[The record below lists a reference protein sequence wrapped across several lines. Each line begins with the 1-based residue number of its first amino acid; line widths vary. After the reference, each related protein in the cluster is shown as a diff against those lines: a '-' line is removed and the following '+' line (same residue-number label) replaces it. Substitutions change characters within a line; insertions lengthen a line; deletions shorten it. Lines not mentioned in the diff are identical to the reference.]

1 MYSNQKIKLKK
12 KGAPSWI
19 VTFADM
25 MALLLTF
32 FIMLLSMSSMDSKKY
47 EAVVES
53 LEEAFGEGSGN
64 NFQSINAKLK
74 DMKTSQDNLQDTLNE
89 PETLAV
95 EKSLQRAK
103 EILKKEIQQES
114 VQLHLDNG
122 NIILRFPERV
132 AFTSGSEELT
142 ENFDTVIVNLI
153 TLLKEFPGTVTIS
166 GHTDDLPIDTFRFR
180 SNWELSSARAVSVLH
195 AILESSDLNSERFT
209 VQGHADTLPVVDNN
223 SSDNRA
229 ENRRV
234 EISIE
239 QNP

>member
-1 MYSNQKIKLKK
+1 MYSNRKIKLKK

-32 FIMLLSMSSMDSKKY
+32 FIMLLSMSSMDSQKY
-47 EAVVES
+47 KAVVES
-53 LEEAFGEGSGN
+53 LGEAFGDGSVKN
-64 NFQSINAKLK
+64 LQSINEKLK
-74 DMKTSQDNLQDTLNE
+74 NIKTSPDTEKNRLNE
-89 PETLAV
+89 SDKLTV
-95 EKSLQRAK
+95 EKSLQRAQ
-103 EILKKEIQQES
+103 EILQREIQQGD

-122 NIILRFPERV
+122 NIILRFPEHV
-132 AFTSGSEELT
+132 AFSSGSEELT
-142 ENFDTVIVNLI
+142 ENFDPVIVNLI
-153 TLLKEFPGTVTIS
+153 TLLRELPGTVTIS
-166 GHTDDLPIDTFRFR
+166 GHTDNRPIDTFRFR

-195 AILESSDLNSERFT
+195 AILESSNLDPERFT

-223 SSDNRA
+223 SSNNRA

-239 QNP
+239 KSP